1 MGASRTDP
9 YSSPPLQL
17 EKALSLLCP
26 AYRWD
31 GRRTFLLFRIVT
43 DSCTDEKLI
52 SFLSELRKE
61 FGQRKLILIWD
72 GLASHRS
79 RRMQQYLSS
88 QKRLT
93 AVRLPPYS
101 PDLNPGEFAWGN
113 IQTKELANLCSNN
126 LGAMVSGVRKGFA
139 RVYKNKSL
147 PHPSTNMQ
155 VYPSI
160 MKDSL
165 VFRPPSLEQLCSA
178 AVVSRALS
186 LL

>member
-1 MGASRTDP
+1 
-9 YSSPPLQL
+9 
-17 EKALSLLCP
+17 
-26 AYRWD
+26 
-31 GRRTFLLFRIVT
+31 
-43 DSCTDEKLI
+43 
-52 SFLSELRKE
+52 
-61 FGQRKLILIWD
+61 
-72 GLASHRS
+72 
-79 RRMQQYLSS
+79 MQQYLSS

-139 RVYKNKSL
+139 RVHKNKSL

-160 MKDSL
+160 IKSINHAGLNNIPTIERISIIFPENIISMHLFKGIQSPCP
-165 VFRPPSLEQLCSA
+165 FEI
-178 AVVSRALS
+178 LS
-186 LL
+186 VILPESE